1 LPGRFPAPWCRELQF
16 EKLRVYQKA
25 LEFIDKVYII
35 TKLFPKE
42 ERFGL
47 LDQFRRASVSI
58 ALNIA
63 EGSGGTKTEF
73 RHFLIIA
80 RRSVRECVAVVEVSF
95 RQHYLAS
102 EMKRDLRSDCGDLSR
117 MITGLLKSISPN
129 DERSCRSQ
137 ATNGTQ

>member
-1 LPGRFPAPWCRELQF
+1 MAEEIF
-16 EKLRVYQKA
+16 EFAKLRVYQNA
-25 LEFIDKVYII
+25 LEFIAKIYMI

-47 LDQFRRASVSI
+47 IDQFRRAAVSI

-80 RRSVRECVAVVEVSF
+80 KRSVRECVAVIEISF
-95 RQHYLAS
+95 SQRYLSA
-102 EMKRDLRSDCGDLSR
+102 ETKNDLRSDCADLSR

-129 DERSCRSQ
+129 DER
-137 ATNGTQ
+137 

>member
-1 LPGRFPAPWCRELQF
+1 MAEELFEF

-25 LEFIDKVYII
+25 LEFINKVYLI

-47 LDQFRRASVSI
+47 IDQFRRAAVSI

-80 RRSVRECVAVVEVSF
+80 RRSVRECVAVTEVSF
-95 RQHYLAS
+95 RQHYISS
-102 EMKRDLRSDCGDLSR
+102 ETKIELRSDCADLSR

-129 DERSCRSQ
+129 TERRTEPIKSEIRNPKSYDHS
-137 ATNGTQ
+137 